1 MAESAGMSGEGIAWA
16 ASRAIEAELDL
27 DPEASSEE
35 IGERALSITRPDV
48 QEALLLGLLEQ
59 IVSPVSG
66 AALGIL
72 ALVGRLH
79 EQGLEVSIGD
89 IADVR
94 GVSAET
100 IAGSLKELVD
110 AGVPSVRRQ
119 VEGVVRDYQDG
130 GA

>member
-1 MAESAGMSGEGIAWA
+1 
-16 ASRAIEAELDL
+16 LDL

-35 IGERALSITRPDV
+35 IAARALSITRPDV

-59 IVSPVSG
+59 TVSPVSG

-89 IADVR
+89 IAEVR

-100 IAGSLKELVD
+100 VAGSLKEVVD

>member
-1 MAESAGMSGEGIAWA
+1 MAESGGMSREGIAWA

-35 IGERALSITRPDV
+35 IAARALSITRPDV

-59 IVSPVSG
+59 TVSPVSG

-89 IADVR
+89 IAEVR

-100 IAGSLKELVD
+100 VAGSLKEVVD